1 MANNA
6 SDSDKI
12 LELFRDVDDKL
23 EGSGDEQEEA
33 LRILREREEEVRKP
47 TAFPLWCQYEW
58 LLMRIMSQVALSCK

>member
-1 MANNA
+1 MEEEAVANNA

-47 TAFPLWCQYEW
+47 TTFHLWCQYE
-58 LLMRIMSQVALSCK
+58 

>member
-47 TAFPLWCQYEW
+47 TAPSHCGASMNGSL
-58 LLMRIMSQVALSCK
+58 